1 MQSFKSA
8 GNATAKWNFI
18 RASSMCFP
26 RLLVFVL
33 CLLPFFAVANQDAD
47 FLVAREAFRMGDI
60 VKLDRMAARLK
71 NSPLE
76 PYLAYYQLRMRL
88 ETASSAEI
96 QEFLARP
103 EDTPVIN
110 RLRAEWLKLLGK
122 REQWE
127 EFAAQY
133 PRLVGGDVELACY
146 ALRSRQRQQEEQ
158 VLYEAR
164 SLWLTGSTELPESC
178 TPLFD
183 AAIAGGIIKVAD
195 IWLRLRLALEA
206 GNLTLVKQLSEKLPA
221 TRALSSSELDSAAS
235 DQMRYLA
242 NVKLDNAS
250 EAQRTVAMFALLR
263 LAKHSPQLAYS
274 QWEKIAAYFNAGER
288 NYFYGWLGYEAARK
302 RDARALEWYKAA
314 GDAPLTEPQ
323 LAWRARVALLTQN
336 WHEVWASINAMTA
349 QQQREGGWRYW
360 KARALKSWGSILEAN
375 ALFTELSGEHN
386 FYGQLSAEEI
396 GIVSTAALPAGY
408 QPRKTTINT
417 ILAQPAIQ
425 RTLALY
431 RMDLRTDAAKEWTW
445 AARKFNDEQLLA
457 AAEIARSNGMYDH
470 AINTADRTVQ
480 THDFSL
486 RYLAPYRDELQ
497 GYIRKN
503 DLEEAWVYGLIRQES
518 RFVYQARSPVGATGL
533 MQIMPA
539 TARWIARKIGMKSYR
554 QALVNQL
561 DTHFK
566 MGTFYM
572 RTMLSALDNSPVL
585 ASAAYNA
592 GPARARKW
600 RGESALEGA
609 IYIENIPFEET
620 RNYVKK
626 VMSNTMYY
634 SQLFGQPP
642 RSLKQ
647 RLGVI
652 AAKNAVNQQAFP
664 DER

>member
-1 MQSFKSA
+1 M
-8 GNATAKWNFI
+8 
-18 RASSMCFP
+18 RFP
-26 RLLVFVL
+26 KFFVFVL
-33 CLLPFFAVANQDAD
+33 FLIPALAVANQDAD
-47 FLVAREAFRMGDI
+47 FLVARDAFRMGDG

-71 NSPLE
+71 HSPLE

-88 ETASSAEI
+88 ETASATEI

-103 EDTPVIN
+103 DDTPVIN
-110 RLRAEWLKLLGK
+110 HLRAEWLRLLGK
-122 REQWE
+122 RQQWE

-133 PRLVGGDVELACY
+133 PRLVGGEVELTCY
-146 ALRSRQRQQEEQ
+146 ALRSRQHQQEEQ
-158 VLYEAR
+158 VLHEAR
-164 SLWLTGSTELPESC
+164 NLWLTSSAELPESC
-178 TPLFD
+178 APLFD
-183 AAIAGGIIKVAD
+183 AAIARDIINATD
-195 IWLRLRLALEA
+195 IWLRLRMALEA
-206 GNLTLVKQLSEKLPA
+206 GNLTLAKQLSERLPA
-221 TRALSSSELDSAAS
+221 KRALSSSELDSAAT
-235 DQMRYLA
+235 DQVRYLSNA
-242 NVKLDNAS
+242 KLDNAS
-250 EAQRTVAMFALLR
+250 EAQRTVAMFALQR
-263 LAKHSPQLAYS
+263 LAKQSPQLAYS
-274 QWEKIAAYFNAGER
+274 QWEKKAASFTADEQY
-288 NYFYGWLGYEAARK
+288 YFYGWLGYEAARK

-314 GDAPLTEPQ
+314 GEAPLTEPQ
-323 LAWRARVALLTQN
+323 LAWRARAALLTQN
-336 WHEVWASINAMTA
+336 WHEVWASINAMTP

-360 KARALKSWGSILEAN
+360 KARALKAWGNLPEAN
-375 ALFTELSGEHN
+375 ALFTELSNEHN

-396 GIVSTAALPAGY
+396 GVAPAATIPASY
-408 QPRKTTINT
+408 QPSKATINAM
-417 ILAQPAIQ
+417 LAQPAVQ

-431 RMDLRTDAAKEWTW
+431 RMDLRTDAAREWAW
-445 AARKFNDEQLLA
+445 AARKLDDQQLLV
-457 AAEIARSNGMYDH
+457 AAEIARRNGMYDH

-480 THDFSL
+480 IHDFSL
-486 RYLAPYRDELQ
+486 RYLAPYREALQ

-503 DLEEAWVYGLIRQES
+503 ELEEAWVYGLIRQES
-518 RFVYQARSPVGATGL
+518 RFVYQAKSPVGATGL

-539 TARWIARKIGMKSYR
+539 TARWIAQKIGMKSYR

-566 MGTFYM
+566 LGTYYM
-572 RTMLSALDNSPVL
+572 KSMLSSLDNSPVL

-609 IYIENIPFEET
+609 IYAENIPFDET

-652 AAKNAVNQQAFP
+652 TAKNAVNQQPIP